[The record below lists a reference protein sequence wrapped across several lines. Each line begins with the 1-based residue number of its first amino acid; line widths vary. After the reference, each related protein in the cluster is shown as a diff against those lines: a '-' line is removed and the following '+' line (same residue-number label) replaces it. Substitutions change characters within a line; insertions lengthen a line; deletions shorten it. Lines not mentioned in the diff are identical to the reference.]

1 MGLRII
7 HFGRTSG
14 AITLLVLF
22 LEIYCLGVSLAGDQG
37 IIPNEIVNQI
47 LRDPKLTIFFH
58 PEIEERVPIVIQS
71 NFVDPNIQL
80 ILYDKPVVVVPDSK
94 KQQITN
100 IYMSCFENG
109 TVNIS
114 YPVEG
119 VKGIFR
125 FDLENKGSWVLKE
138 ARVWEE

>member
-7 HFGRTSG
+7 YFRRTSV
-14 AITLLVLF
+14 AIALLVLF
-22 LEIYCLGVSLAGDQG
+22 LEIYCSGISFACDQG
-37 IIPNEIVNQI
+37 IIPNEVVKQI
-47 LRDPKLTIFFH
+47 LRNPKLNIFFH

-80 ILYDKPVVVVPDSK
+80 ILYDKHVVVVPDSK

-100 IYMSCFENG
+100 IYMSFVENG

>member
-1 MGLRII
+1 MI
-7 HFGRTSG
+7 HFMLTRG
-14 AITLLVLF
+14 AITLLILF
-22 LEIYCLGVSLAGDQG
+22 LEIYCSGISFAGDQG
-37 IIPNEIVNQI
+37 IIPNEVVKQI
-47 LRDPKLTIFFH
+47 LRNPKLNIFFH

-71 NFVDPNIQL
+71 NFVDSNIQL
-80 ILYDKPVVVVPDSK
+80 ILYHKHVVVVPDSK

-100 IYMSCFENG
+100 IYMSFFENG

-125 FDLENKGSWVLKE
+125 FDPDNKGSWVLKE
-138 ARVWEE
+138 AKVWEE

>member
-1 MGLRII
+1 MGLRMI
-7 HFGRTSG
+7 HFRRTSG
-14 AITLLVLF
+14 AITLLILF
-22 LEIYCLGVSLAGDQG
+22 LEIYCSGISFACDQE
-37 IIPNEIVNQI
+37 IIPNEVVKQI
-47 LRDPKLTIFFH
+47 LRNPKLNIFFH

-80 ILYDKPVVVVPDSK
+80 ILYDKHVVVVPDLK
-94 KQQITN
+94 KHQTTN
-100 IYMSCFENG
+100 IYMSFFENG

-125 FDLENKGSWVLKE
+125 FDPDNKGSWVLKE
-138 ARVWEE
+138 AKIWEE